1 MKFRKKGSIASH
13 AIAAMAL
20 AAALT
25 PPSSF
30 ANPGYRTPTV
40 DDAYLSIEDLQRA
53 YAMGELTPTDMTR
66 LFQQRIESIDRSGP
80 TLNSV
85 LEINPDAIA
94 AATAAEAAYR
104 GGRSTALTGIPI
116 LLKDSIDTG
125 DRMRTTAG
133 SLALERPANRDATI
147 VTKLRNAGAIIL
159 GKANLSEWSN
169 FRGWPSINGW
179 SARGGFTLHPYVLDR
194 DPIGSSTG
202 SGAAVAAGLATAS
215 IGLETAGSIVSPALA
230 MGLVGIKPTVGLVS
244 RAGTV
249 PVSRTQDTVGP
260 MARSVADA
268 AAVLTVIA
276 GTDLADPVTADADS
290 HASDYTQYVDAGRVK
305 GMRIGLVR
313 HQDGTLD
320 PGTEKAMRILENS
333 GAVIV
338 DAVTL
343 PPTDTARND
352 HLPMLLTEFKQ
363 DIAAYL
369 ATRDEPSLRSLDDLI
384 AFNEREA
391 EHEMQYFGQE
401 MFLWASQMGTP
412 DDPQHRLRRENAL
425 RTTGPEGID
434 ATLAA
439 HKLDALIGPMPV
451 VEIAALAGYPVM
463 TLPTHFEGEL
473 PEGVLIFGTKWSEP
487 TLISIAS
494 AVEAEAKAFRRPK
507 YLPTLPVR

>member
-1 MKFRKKGSIASH
+1 
-13 AIAAMAL
+13 
-20 AAALT
+20 
-25 PPSSF
+25 
-30 ANPGYRTPTV
+30 
-40 DDAYLSIEDLQRA
+40 
-53 YAMGELTPTDMTR
+53 
-66 LFQQRIESIDRSGP
+66 
-80 TLNSV
+80 
-85 LEINPDAIA
+85 
-94 AATAAEAAYR
+94 
-104 GGRSTALTGIPI
+104 
-116 LLKDSIDTG
+116 
-125 DRMRTTAG
+125 
-133 SLALERPANRDATI
+133 
-147 VTKLRNAGAIIL
+147 
-159 GKANLSEWSN
+159 
-169 FRGWPSINGW
+169 
-179 SARGGFTLHPYVLDR
+179 
-194 DPIGSSTG
+194 
-202 SGAAVAAGLATAS
+202 
-215 IGLETAGSIVSPALA
+215 
-230 MGLVGIKPTVGLVS
+230 
-244 RAGTV
+244 
-249 PVSRTQDTVGP
+249 

-384 AFNEREA
+384 AVNEREA

-451 VEIAALAGYPVM
+451 VEIAALAGYP
-463 TLPTHFEGEL
+463 
-473 PEGVLIFGTKWSEP
+473 
-487 TLISIAS
+487 
-494 AVEAEAKAFRRPK
+494 
-507 YLPTLPVR
+507 